1 MPASQQ
7 KPFCLADYEGFVRT
21 LHESGVPGVLIGGLA
36 VAAWAEIH
44 LTAEDKALFELPI
57 YSKDIDLRGEKMTM
71 RFLAKDMELAGA
83 EITGF
88 VAATRKNAPHM
99 GQVHAASVH
108 WRGHRTTIEVLE
120 RLPGL
125 DSGKDSPVVGTRLIA
140 RDGLPLL
147 DPCSLFICKLHAA
160 NTRPEETVNN
170 DIMHLRILAR
180 VIPRFLERIRA
191 TALPEYNANEDAQR
205 LMKQLE
211 ACESGTHDFRVPLSP
226 EETAELIGEL
236 RNHLNAEA

>member
-44 LTAEDKALFELPI
+44 LSAGDKELFELPI
-57 YSKDIDLRGEKMTM
+57 YSKDIDLRGEKMTL

-83 EITGF
+83 EITGI

-99 GQVHAASVH
+99 GQVHAASVF

-125 DSGKDSPVVGTRLIA
+125 DTGRDRPVVGTRLIA

-160 NTRPEETVNN
+160 NTRPVETVNN

-180 VIPRFLERIRA
+180 VIPRFLEKIRV
-191 TALPEYNANEDAQR
+191 TALSDYDAKEDARR
-205 LMKQLE
+205 LLQQIE
-211 ACESGTHDFRVPLSP
+211 ACESGAHDFRVPLPS
-226 EETAELIGEL
+226 EQTQALISEL
-236 RNHLNAEA
+236 RAHLGAAA

>member
-44 LTAEDKALFELPI
+44 LSAGDKELFELPI
-57 YSKDIDLRGEKMTM
+57 YSKDIDLRGEKMTL

-83 EITGF
+83 EITGI

-99 GQVHAASVH
+99 GQVHAASVF

-125 DSGKDSPVVGTRLIA
+125 DTGRDRPVVGTRLIA

-160 NTRPEETVNN
+160 NTRPVETVNN

-180 VIPRFLERIRA
+180 VIPRFLEKIRV
-191 TALPEYNANEDAQR
+191 TALPDYDAKEDARR
-205 LMKQLE
+205 LLQQIE
-211 ACESGTHDFRVPLSP
+211 ACESGAHDFRVPLPS
-226 EETAELIGEL
+226 EQTQALISEL
-236 RNHLNAEA
+236 RAHLGAAA